1 MKTNEFNWLLTASA
15 YESPR
20 LRSVDLRSGNI
31 CLLTSIKGGDGE
43 YGAHQDFEEDEEGV
57 NW

>member
-1 MKTNEFNWLLTASA
+1 MKTNEQNWLQTASA

-20 LRSVDLRSGNI
+20 VRSVNLRSGNI

-43 YGAHQDFEEDEEGV
+43 YGAHQDFEDDDEDV

>member
-1 MKTNEFNWLLTASA
+1 MKTNELNWLLTAST

-20 LRSVDLRSGNI
+20 VRSVDLRSGNI

-43 YGAHQDFEEDEEGV
+43 YGAHQGYDDDEDV

>member
-1 MKTNEFNWLLTASA
+1 MKTNKQNWLLAASV

-20 LRSVDLRSGNI
+20 LRSVNLRSGSI

-43 YGAHQDFEEDEEGV
+43 YGAHQDFEDDDEDV

>member
-1 MKTNEFNWLLTASA
+1 MKTNKQNWLLTAST

-20 LRSVDLRSGNI
+20 LRSVNLRSGSI
-31 CLLTSIKGGDGE
+31 CLTSIKGGDGE

>member
-1 MKTNEFNWLLTASA
+1 MKTNKQNWLLTASA

-20 LRSVDLRSGNI
+20 LRSVNLRSGSI
-31 CLLTSIKGGDGE
+31 CLTSIKGGDGE

>member
-1 MKTNEFNWLLTASA
+1 MKTNEHYWLLTAIA

-20 LRSVDLRSGNI
+20 VRSVNLRSGSI

-43 YGAHQDFEEDEEGV
+43 YGAHQDFEEDEEV
-57 NW
+57 YW